1 MASVSPYVQHD
12 APPDFRS
19 VLIVDD
25 SAVAR
30 SMIARMVDASD
41 RYAVAGSVASVDAAF
56 TFLARARVD
65 VILLDLQM
73 PGIDGL
79 TALPDLIDAA
89 RGAKVLVVS
98 ATTSDGAS
106 ASVQA
111 LALGAADTL
120 AKPGVHKTAAR
131 FAELLAERLDRLF
144 ETTTI
149 AAAVGLT
156 VTDVSAAAIRLAA
169 AARPVAP
176 PSLPGAFDIVAIGAS
191 TGGIHA
197 LSQLLREI
205 PLSFRAPILVTQHLP
220 ATFMSHFAAQ
230 LAVLGGRPCDVATD
244 YMRIRPG
251 RIVVAPGDHHM
262 KVIALT
268 DGAAI
273 RLIDDPAASGCLPS
287 VDPMFDSI
295 AAVYGAKALGIV
307 LSGMGRD
314 GSVGAVRLHQAGG
327 TIVAQDM
334 ASSVVWGMPGATV
347 AAGVAAATMAPD
359 AIGRLIAARSKP

>member
-1 MASVSPYVQHD
+1 MASV
-12 APPDFRS
+12 APSFPDDTPRDHRS

-30 SMIARMVDASD
+30 SMIARMVDAND
-41 RYAVAGSVASVDAAF
+41 HYVVAGSVANVDAAF
-56 TFLARARVD
+56 TFLMRARVD

-73 PGIDGL
+73 PGVDGL
-79 TALPDLIDAA
+79 TALPDLITAG

-98 ATTSDGAS
+98 TTTSDGAS
-106 ASVQA
+106 ATVQA

-120 AKPGVHKTAAR
+120 VKPGLQTTAAR
-131 FAELLAERLDRLF
+131 FADLLSERLDRLF
-144 ETTTI
+144 DIDIPTT
-149 AAAVGLT
+149 
-156 VTDVSAAAIRLAA
+156 
-169 AARPVAP
+169 RPTTEAKP
-176 PSLPGAFDIVAIGAS
+176 EPALPRATATLSQHGAFDIIAIGAS

-197 LSQLLREI
+197 LSLLLREI
-205 PLSFRAPILVTQHLP
+205 PASLRAPILVTQHLP

-251 RIVVAPGDHHM
+251 RIVVAPGDRHM
-262 KVIALT
+262 KIVALT

-273 RLIDDPAASGCLPS
+273 RLIDDPAVSGCMPS

-295 AAVYGAKALGIV
+295 ADVFGTRALGVV

-314 GSVGAVRLHQAGG
+314 GSIGAVKLHRAGG
-327 TIVAQDM
+327 TILAQDV
-334 ASSVVWGMPGATV
+334 ATSVVWGMPGAAV
-347 AAGVAAATMAPD
+347 AAGVVEATLSPD
-359 AIGRLIAARSKP
+359 AIGRLIAERTRP